1 MPQQNSPPTAL
12 ISRLITGLALLGAL
26 TVTAATLIAL
36 IAPDW
41 WVGDILSHLRP
52 QYALALL
59 VALAWLLP
67 RMRRVSAALLVP
79 LIVNLS
85 VLTPLM
91 VAPSEVR
98 SRDAISYVSAAHLH
112 ILHYNLDLTAPDHA
126 AAFRFVRDQ
135 QADIVFLQE
144 LTPALAEQLAAELPT
159 YRVVYAI
166 PLENTHGSALLLP
179 VASTLEVVRAWEIHL
194 PESSPRPLLAATL
207 AVDGRPLTLLSL
219 HVVRPKDAYTEEI
232 QAAEYAAVASWARD
246 QRRQTGLPLLIIG
259 DYNTTPWS
267 ARFQRLM
274 AESGLRDSSAGFGY
288 QPTWPAYAPAPL
300 AIPIDHA
307 LVSPEIAVLARAV
320 GPDLG
325 GDHTPLRVTI
335 AVAAGLRPA
344 ATD

>member
-1 MPQQNSPPTAL
+1 MPQRHNRTIAL
-12 ISRLITGLALLGAL
+12 LIRLVTGLALLGAL
-26 TVTAATLIAL
+26 AVTAATLIAL

-67 RMRRVSAALLVP
+67 RMRRVSAALLAP
-79 LIVNLS
+79 LLINLS
-85 VLTPLM
+85 VLAPLM
-91 VAPSEVR
+91 VGPSDAR
-98 SRDAISYVSAAHLH
+98 SSAAASRLH

-126 AAFRFVRDQ
+126 AAFRFLRDQ
-135 QADIVFLQE
+135 QADILFLQE
-144 LTPALAEQLAAELPT
+144 LTPALAEQLTAELPA

-166 PLENTHGSALLLP
+166 PRENTHGSALLLP
-179 VASTLEVVRAWEIHL
+179 AASDIEVVQAWEIHL
-194 PESSPRPLLAATL
+194 PETSPRPLLAATL
-207 AVDGRPLTLLSL
+207 IADGRPLTLLSL

-232 QAAEYAAVASWARD
+232 QATEYAAVAQWARD
-246 QRRQTGLPLLIIG
+246 QRRQTGLPLMIIG

-267 ARFQRLM
+267 ARFQRLL
-274 AESGLRDSSAGFGY
+274 AESGLRDSTPGFGY

-307 LVSPEIAVLARAV
+307 LVSPEIMVLARAA
-320 GPDLG
+320 GPNLG
-325 GDHTPLRVTI
+325 GDHAPLRVTI